1 MYKYSSTIHLKSRII
16 SGKKASTN
24 RSSAY
29 LVKLNAVQSRPK
41 PILKINNW
49 QFTNFANCVRGAD
62 ANWCR
67 HLANLNKHNVV
78 FDSAPLAPLC
88 EKMTSCTKLELRNV
102 FHCCQRA
109 PSNGISYRKFCEVCT
124 RGLWK

>member
-41 PILKINNW
+41 PILKINN
-49 QFTNFANCVRGAD
+49 
-62 ANWCR
+62 
-67 HLANLNKHNVV
+67 
-78 FDSAPLAPLC
+78 
-88 EKMTSCTKLELRNV
+88 
-102 FHCCQRA
+102 
-109 PSNGISYRKFCEVCT
+109 
-124 RGLWK
+124 